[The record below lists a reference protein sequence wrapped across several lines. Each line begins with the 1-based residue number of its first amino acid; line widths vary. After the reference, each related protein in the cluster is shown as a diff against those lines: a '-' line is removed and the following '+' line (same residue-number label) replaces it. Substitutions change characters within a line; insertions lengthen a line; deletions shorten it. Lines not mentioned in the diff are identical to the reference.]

1 MLLFLNLNRVSHC
14 TEREKGRQQ
23 EGEGE
28 VPNGEQSMTTG
39 KLAAGY
45 LWLPVP
51 CLLSHASIDKR
62 QSHASLPTVQT
73 HHTHRRRKEEPP
85 LLSSV
90 TASQAGKQGKTA
102 PASSSSCYCCC
113 CFIHP
118 TPKPPPFRVQALPV
132 YAPRSLGV
140 SSRSRHCLPR
150 LSVSS
155 T

>member
-1 MLLFLNLNRVSHC
+1 MANNRDDRAINGNQDILFLV
-14 TEREKGRQQ
+14 
-23 EGEGE
+23 
-28 VPNGEQSMTTG
+28 VV
-39 KLAAGY
+39 
-45 LWLPVP
+45 WLPHA
-51 CLLSHASIDKR
+51 LLEDTLTPPHLQYKY
-62 QSHASLPTVQT
+62 
-73 HHTHRRRKEEPP
+73 THRRRKEEPP

-113 CFIHP
+113 WFIHP

-140 SSRSRHCLPR
+140 SSHPRHCLPR
-150 LSVSS
+150 LLASS

>member
-1 MLLFLNLNRVSHC
+1 MSHC
-14 TEREKGRQQ
+14 TEREKERQQ
-23 EGEGE
+23 EGEEE
-28 VPNGEQSMTTG
+28 VPNGEQSMTG

-45 LWLPVP
+45 LCLPV
-51 CLLSHASIDKR
+51 CVVTHAG
-62 QSHASLPTVQT
+62 QASNDSLTPPYLQYK
-73 HHTHRRRKEEPP
+73 HTHRRRKEEPP

-90 TASQAGKQGKTA
+90 TASQAGKQGKSA
-102 PASSSSCYCCC
+102 PASSSCYCCC

-150 LSVSS
+150 LSASS